1 MKLLLPTD
9 YSAKIA
15 RNTQI
20 ILQQESGICDVVDP
34 MGGSNLVE
42 SLTQQMIEEA
52 MRYIDEV
59 EQEGGMTKAIEAGIP
74 KMRIEEAAAK
84 KQAKIDSGE
93 EFIIGVNSF
102 KSSLKQDEIEILD
115 IDNTE
120 VRRKQIE
127 RLNTIKAER
136 KLKL

>member
-1 MKLLLPTD
+1 MRWMKPLPCLQTIR
-9 YSAKIA
+9 AKIA

-84 KQAKIDSGE
+84 KQ
-93 EFIIGVNSF
+93 
-102 KSSLKQDEIEILD
+102 
-115 IDNTE
+115 
-120 VRRKQIE
+120 
-127 RLNTIKAER
+127 R
-136 KLKL
+136 KLTAEKNSLLESIHSNLH